1 MRIVDSQITSAY
13 PSQTNF
19 VVEASFTWAH
29 DITFEKNGETITLK
43 AGQYLQADRQFF
55 RPGGTK
61 ITAQTS
67 SSSYP
72 VGLSVCKCATIEMYD
87 IGWSTPD
94 YWSLYEGATAHLK
107 AAITIDGIERMVD
120 MGSFKVYEVET
131 VHGIATLTCYDA
143 MKAADVLCPAAMQ
156 GDHTYIDLWELAA
169 NQLGL
174 TASAID
180 GDLGYN
186 ALATVDTQ
194 HTIRQVI
201 EAIALACG
209 GNAMVSGNALF
220 VRPIT
225 SAADVTLTQWIK
237 PVEVAKTPVEVT
249 GVRVKKT
256 FASDGQEHTYFSGAG
271 GYVIELND
279 DNLWLGIEGPAGSIT
294 VAAEAVAATAYEQ
307 LKNKP
312 IYKFS
317 GDLPADPRL
326 DIFDKV
332 IVKDISGREY
342 PSIIT
347 DYTFVFSG
355 KTSIGNSVESSSSYN
370 TSDSGPSGSSPSGG
384 GGGTI
389 DVDSALSSTSTNPV
403 QNKVITSALA
413 GKASTAVATQSA
425 AGLMSKSDKVKLD
438 GVEDGATKTIVDDVM
453 SDTST
458 NPVQNKV
465 VMKYIDSR
473 GSLPP
478 VSAQNDTM
486 LIQVVDGAYALRT
499 KESIFPVDDALDT
512 ESQNAVENGIIARR
526 FEMLSEV
533 TLPATSTRDGLMSK
547 DDKAKLD
554 GVEAGANKTVVDAAL
569 DASSTNPVQNKAIK
583 AALDS
588 KASTAE
594 ATTGA
599 AGLMSAADKTKLDGV
614 EAGANKITV
623 DAALDAASE
632 NPVQN
637 KAVKTALDSKLSTL
651 GGEISGNLDV
661 GLTVGAGGAVS
672 TGVTRFDSGI
682 HFEKAASDAGRISH
696 GFSEA
701 DGEDPPLARLKVA
714 TPTEDDDV
722 TTKKYVDDR
731 AVRHDAAQELTS
743 DQKFIACEN
752 IGAVNQ
758 KIVWTEG
765 NVALLP
771 RGADGSQTINIMP
784 SEKSNDYTLTLDAGP
799 ENVPVYVAGLETPT
813 DAQTD
818 YAANV
823 AYVKAKIAEVA
834 ASGGVDV
841 DNALSATSTNPV
853 QNKVIT
859 SALAGK
865 AGTAVATTS
874 ANGLMSKADK
884 TKLDGIAAGANK
896 ITIDST
902 MSGSS
907 VNPVQNK
914 VIKQYVDDKVA
925 AAGSNVTVDA
935 TLSSTS
941 TNPVQNKAVK
951 VAIDAKADKTALD
964 AKADKTALDAK
975 MDKSGGTFTG
985 NVYGKYFCGTWLQST
1000 AASNLGRT
1008 PGKIAVLDDSGWVYY
1023 RTPAELFSDLG
1034 ITNAIKSYVDSA
1046 IAVAINSAY

>member
-225 SAADVTLTQWIK
+225 SAADVTLTQWIN

-637 KAVKTALDSKLSTL
+637 KTVKTALDSKLSTL

-743 DQKFIACEN
+743 DQKFIACAN

-758 KIVWTEG
+758 KSVWTEG